1 MVDEGNLYTTD
12 IPESD
17 NNPTI
22 ASPVKG
28 TSTGHVLINKQT
40 KAKDSL
46 KGKLLS
52 GHGDS
57 TKKTK
62 EKGIER
68 PGDAKDKREEDENGT
83 EGIYATPI
91 YVPYRTFSQVENGQ
105 VCHYIILHPEK
116 EVGKVRLHFFAI
128 GEDSDEELQ
137 IAETNVGKITGNV
150 IQDVKLSKGRIQL
163 RVRFADK
170 MKHSIKLSAEEYE
183 VQ

>member
-1 MVDEGNLYTTD
+1 MR
-12 IPESD
+12 
-17 NNPTI
+17 
-22 ASPVKG
+22 K
-28 TSTGHVLINKQT
+28 NKQEVQGNYNST
-40 KAKDSL
+40 IGVIPINDIIETIIGAIKDL
-46 KGKLLS
+46 GVPAILLFLV
-52 GHGDS
+52 
-57 TKKTK
+57 TRYYTN
-62 EKGIER
+62 
-68 PGDAKDKREEDENGT
+68 KDKREEDENGT